1 MIYGVVII
9 SYNRPH
15 YLERVL
21 KSIQQQTHKDYE
33 IHLFNDGPYDPDV
46 QKCHNIFEEYFPN
59 GTLHKSLWN
68 LGVCFN
74 YKRAEEFMFDKY
86 DRVIFMADD
95 CTIVPFYFDWLHL
108 MAEKFNGEKT
118 ISCISG
124 WNDAPARP
132 LVWQEKNKAILLGGG
147 YMNMMMY
154 KRAYEKWKPY
164 MLDYYTLLKNM
175 NTPYIHRNHEDIF
188 KFYHGLGVKVYENA
202 PGRRHGRVQYTI
214 GSSQDA
220 MKDISHIMAGLIRIK
235 TGANYCS
242 YIGEYGVHGR
252 PDWFIKQGMD
262 KEETY
267 PELFTDIE
275 YTKEDIMDIYTSN
288 VDRYMRPDNP
298 VYKML
303 LEGSLKDKR
312 VESKNFMKN
321 SLKYSK

>member
-175 NTPYIHRNHEDIF
+175 DTLYIHRKHEEIF
-188 KFYHGLGVKVYENA
+188 EFYHSMGVKISNS
-202 PGRRHGRVQYTI
+202 I
-214 GSSQDA
+214 GSSQDG
-220 MKDISHIMAGLIRIK
+220 MKDIAHIMAGLVRIK
-235 TGANYCS
+235 TGANYCN
-242 YIGEYGVHGR
+242 YIGEYGIHGR
-252 PDWFIKQGMD
+252 PDWFQEQGLNE
-262 KEETY
+262 EETY

-275 YTKEDIMDIYTSN
+275 YTKEDIMDIYSNN
-288 VDRYMRPDNP
+288 VDRYMHPDNP

-312 VESKNFMKN
+312 AESKNFMKN